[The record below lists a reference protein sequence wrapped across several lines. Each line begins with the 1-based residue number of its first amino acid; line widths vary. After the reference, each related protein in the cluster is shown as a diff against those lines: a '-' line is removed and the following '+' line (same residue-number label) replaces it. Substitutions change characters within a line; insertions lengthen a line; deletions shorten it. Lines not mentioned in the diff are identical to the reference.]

1 MQFRP
6 YVFAFLSI
14 GFDAYVCLCGFSGIC
29 PE

>member
-14 GFDAYVCLCGFSGIC
+14 GFDAYVRLCKLQRYL
-29 PE
+29 P